1 MEAINFNTKEIIIE
15 AYSMRPIL
23 YYDIEGTLV
32 EKDGKDIQVDA
43 MVGDRRVSY
52 KLRLKEDIQFQ
63 VGDRIKIDRENIL
76 SLKVEEKKAE
86 KGPVV
91 EEGIIKDLGLQDDEE
106 VRNNIEYLMDNRVPI
121 TRENLESFSISKKYL
136 KEIIHNIDFDS
147 CVKLLDMDID
157 LEEDSL
163 QKVAKALAYVNGRDG
178 SLSIGEIL
186 RLDRELSY
194 GEAKRIA
201 RDIYGRT
208 MGKDIYDS
216 IIALHREGLPITK
229 ENIDRVMEIMDK
241 LYSLRGGEDGILLD
255 SIREELP
262 INIETLYKLKHSY
275 SSNSLN
281 KNITS
286 PLYERFIIEREP
298 SIEELLGIL
307 KDIGLAQNEQNLGL
321 IREFMV
327 HGVEVT
333 RENLDIILDMK
344 AALSELMDMLDEKS
358 IARLIDEGIDPLKE
372 DIGVLV
378 NRIKEQ
384 VDSNQGRVSNET
396 MKILEEIN
404 RLRSITDRE
413 LLSLIESGKD
423 FRIADLK
430 EIVNTNI
437 SLVGPVNQ
445 KIIEK
450 TISISNIF
458 NTLGNLDSSTI
469 AFATRKYSTL
479 TLRNLYDTKVQLTV
493 DENNMVQLIDE
504 RKQDLIRQ
512 EYLNAKANIRLSWIR
527 ESVEEG
533 IELEELPL
541 KELNRYMDRRDRY
554 REVQDLVKGIKG
566 LNGKEDF
573 LIPRVIKSGVHMSI
587 GRLINMNYM
596 LNYGYGLGNILDK
609 MLSGENSLNLGD
621 MAGRVQNLKGDI
633 KKLSTSLREGKKD
646 IAENYR
652 NMLESLKRFNDSLNL
667 DMGNRDEDINDIEK
681 YIELQDRLS
690 QDELI
695 LQIPVFTDKGYRNV
709 NLIIPN
715 IHKGMDKEDMI
726 FHFNLETENLGQVRL
741 NLKVVEEQISI
752 YFESGKDD
760 VIIKHS
766 DLLAR
771 GLDEI
776 GYNLKDMEMGDII

>member
-1 MEAINFNTKEIIIE
+1 
-15 AYSMRPIL
+15 
-23 YYDIEGTLV
+23 
-32 EKDGKDIQVDA
+32 
-43 MVGDRRVSY
+43 
-52 KLRLKEDIQFQ
+52 
-63 VGDRIKIDRENIL
+63 
-76 SLKVEEKKAE
+76 
-86 KGPVV
+86 
-91 EEGIIKDLGLQDDEE
+91 
-106 VRNNIEYLMDNRVPI
+106 
-121 TRENLESFSISKKYL
+121 
-136 KEIIHNIDFDS
+136 
-147 CVKLLDMDID
+147 MDID

>member
-1 MEAINFNTKEIIIE
+1 VEAINFNTKEIIIE